1 MNGQRGDTT
10 SSEIFERRSQ
20 IRILRWQVVLLG
32 GILVLIATAA
42 VIAWLWTETGSDRQ
56 LRIEAIKTGFTVG
69 FGLGGSLALLLAA
82 RRQWLQER
90 AQAHQEYVAAI
101 NKAHQ
106 EHVAA
111 AGEHDATER
120 RITELYV
127 KAVDQLGSA
136 KAPVRLGGLHAIERL
151 AQANPDH
158 RQTVSDVICA
168 YLRMPFT
175 PPDEAGGHA
184 SGPPPTSDSAL
195 VESLTQDEEQAR
207 RREELQVRLTAQR
220 ILASHLRG
228 HRHPDQNSPR
238 DTFWAEIDLID
249 LTGAH
254 LVDLDLQHC
263 RVPTLQLNR
272 ATLTGESV
280 FRGMTCSL
288 AFIQSAAF
296 TGHTDFRG
304 ATFTNDAWFE
314 YSTFEDQ
321 VWFNTYESYNGTH
334 FHGRA
339 SFKGVTFARRA
350 RFQHA
355 TFAASLDFSEIPE
368 GAERVHLEGARMT
381 NPKAKRKLPPQYRE
395 TWNPDRDSLI
405 ITRETCRGP
414 RPPRQKREPDDQPAA
429 HDE

>member
-10 SSEIFERRSQ
+10 SSEMFVQRSP
-20 IRILRWQVVLLG
+20 IRTLRWQVVLLG
-32 GILVLIATAA
+32 GIMVLIATAA
-42 VIAWLWTETGSDRQ
+42 VIAWLWTEAGSDRQ

-90 AQAHQEYVAAI
+90 TQAHQEYVAAI

-136 KAPVRLGGLHAIERL
+136 KAPVRLGGLHALERL

-175 PPDEAGGHA
+175 PPNETGGHTN
-184 SGPPPTSDSAL
+184 GPPSTSDSVLAD
-195 VESLTQDEEQAR
+195 SLAQDEEQAR

-220 ILASHLRG
+220 ILASHLRE
-228 HRHPDQNSPR
+228 HRHPDRNGPR
-238 DTFWAEIDLID
+238 GTFWTEIDLID

-254 LVDLDLQHC
+254 LVDFDLQHC
-263 RVPTLQLNR
+263 RVATLQLNR
-272 ATLTGESV
+272 ATLIGESV

-288 AFIQSAAF
+288 ALIQSATF
-296 TGHTDFRG
+296 TGDADFRG
-304 ATFTNDAWFE
+304 ATFTNDAWFA

-321 VWFNTYESYNGTH
+321 VWFNAYKAYNGTH
-334 FHGRA
+334 FNGHA
-339 SFKGVTFARRA
+339 SFKGVTFARLA

-355 TFAASLDFSEIPE
+355 IFAASLDFSEIAE
-368 GAERVHLEGARMT
+368 GAERVHLESARMT
-381 NPKAKRKLPPQYRE
+381 DPKAKRKLPPQYRE
-395 TWNPDRDSLI
+395 TRSPDRDSLI
-405 ITRETCRGP
+405 ITRESSRGP
-414 RPPRQKREPDDQPAA
+414 RPPRQKREPHDQPATQ
-429 HDE
+429 DK